1 MADKIALFVGT
12 NKGGFIL
19 TSDAHR
25 REWDVSGPHMRGYSI
40 DHMAFD
46 ARDGRIY
53 MAANHVIFG
62 PEVASSVDFG
72 ESWSPSDSEP
82 RFEEGGDRKVE
93 KFWNIQPGR
102 PSEPGVVYLGGMPA
116 ALWKS
121 EDGGKTWQEN
131 MPLQQHESRPRWS
144 PGAGGLCL
152 HTIILDPNDDDRMA
166 IGISAG
172 GYFRTDDGGQSW
184 KRRSADLPSA
194 GPPPPEVMEALGIVE
209 YDPDQDKCVH
219 KITMDADDPAVQ
231 YIQHHIGVFRTR
243 NFGEVWEDISAGL
256 PESFGFPI
264 VSHPRKSGH
273 IWVIPNHSGEFRT
286 ASSGAFRVFKSENG
300 GDDWRAITDGLP
312 QENAYFSTLR
322 ESMAVDGADPLGVY
336 IGTKAGILFGSSDEG
351 ESWSAVAASLPP
363 ILSVEAA
370 VL

>member
-19 TSDAHR
+19 TSDASR
-25 REWDVSGPHMRGYSI
+25 QKWDVSGPHMRGYSI

-46 ARDGRIY
+46 PRDGRTF
-53 MAANHVIFG
+53 MALNHEVYG
-62 PEVASSVDFG
+62 PEVVSSTDHG
-72 ESWSPSDSEP
+72 KNWKPSEAEA
-82 RFEEGGDRKVE
+82 RFADGRDRTVE
-93 KFWNIQPGR
+93 KLWNIQPGR

-121 EDGGKTWQEN
+121 EDYGKTWQEN
-131 MPLQQHESRPRWS
+131 TSLQEHESRPNWS

-152 HTIILDPNDDDRMA
+152 HTIILDPRDQDRMA
-166 IGISAG
+166 IGISAA
-172 GYFRTDDGGQSW
+172 GYFRTDDGGKTW
-184 KRRSADLPSA
+184 LNRALDLPSN
-194 GPPPPEVMEALGIVE
+194 GKPSPEVMEMFGIVE

-219 KITMDADDPAVQ
+219 KVAVDASDPAVQ
-231 YIQHHIGVFRTR
+231 YIQHHTGVFRTR
-243 NFGEVWEDISAGL
+243 DYCETVEEISEGL
-256 PESFGFPI
+256 PEQFGFPI

-273 IWVIPNHSGEFRT
+273 IWVIPNNSGEFRT
-286 ASSGAFRVFKSENG
+286 SSVGAFRIYKSENG
-300 GDDWRAITDGLP
+300 GDDWRAITNGLP

-336 IGTKAGILFGSSDEG
+336 VGTKNGILFGSSDEG
-351 ESWSAVAASLPP
+351 ESWRAIAPSLPP

-370 VL
+370 VI